1 MPKNYID
8 DAAACILYASSTYL
22 VEPDG
27 TIETIVHDVTRL
39 NGRKGV
45 EKLGEYRN
53 IAYDPAYETLTLN
66 TAVIHKAD
74 GHDAAI
80 EARDV
85 QLRDVAT
92 DYQVYDHE
100 KQLIISFPHLEV
112 GDVFEVKWTIRG
124 KNPEYAGHFFTR
136 YTFGDETYPC
146 VTDELRV
153 RLPKTTPFKYAS
165 FVGKVDP
172 KRTEDKEQITVSLE
186 VGPQRTAA
194 AGRKHAVEGRPA
206 VGVACSTFPSWQ
218 AVGQWKR
225 NLQGSWICS
234 TDVHDTAHDAIK
246 GLSDPIAKARAL
258 IYWMRRNIRYVS
270 VGRDA

>member
-1 MPKNYID
+1 MVRSHRFSRAFYILVLFGCIAATARAADKWPIRLGPSHEPNPFHYDAKLWKDVPKNYID

-66 TAVIHKAD
+66 QAVIHKAD
-74 GHDAAI
+74 GHDAAV

-124 KNPEYAGHFFTR
+124 RNPEYARPFLYALHFR
-136 YTFGDETYPC
+136 RHNLS
-146 VTDELRV
+146 LRHRRAARPLAEDDAVQV
-153 RLPKTTPFKYAS
+153 RL
-165 FVGKVDP
+165 V
-172 KRTEDKEQITVSLE
+172 
-186 VGPQRTAA
+186 
-194 AGRKHAVEGRPA
+194 
-206 VGVACSTFPSWQ
+206 
-218 AVGQWKR
+218 
-225 NLQGSWICS
+225 
-234 TDVHDTAHDAIK
+234 
-246 GLSDPIAKARAL
+246 
-258 IYWMRRNIRYVS
+258 
-270 VGRDA
+270 